1 MNVWVGTFW
10 QKLDKYETSLFE
22 WNIFGKEQNSPFGL
36 KCNILLLSVY
46 VFLRQG
52 VVILRVEK

>member
-1 MNVWVGTFW
+1 MRALVKAYFII
-10 QKLDKYETSLFE
+10 KSAE
-22 WNIFGKEQNSPFGL
+22 
-36 KCNILLLSVY
+36 CVY